1 MNIAI
6 YPGSFDPITN
16 GHLDIATRA
25 AKLFDKLI
33 IGVYENPNKPIL
45 FSTEERVELIRKAI
59 ADLPNV
65 EVEPFRGLTVNFAKR
80 VKAKAMV
87 RGLRM
92 SADFEREF
100 DMAMMTKK
108 LFPGLEFVCLMSSV
122 EYQFLSS
129 SLMKEA
135 ASLGGAIDDL
145 VPKHVAAALREEISR
160 QSLLTERKS
169 APHQTHQEAAP
180 APSAGGR
187 VIIAPGLIG

>member
-1 MNIAI
+1 MRIAI

-16 GHLDIATRA
+16 GHLDLAIRA
-25 AKLFDKLI
+25 AKIFDKVI
-33 IGVYENPNKPIL
+33 IGVYETPNKPLL
-45 FSTEERVELIRKAI
+45 FTTEERVELIRKAI

-65 EVEPFRGLTVNFAKR
+65 EVESFRGLTIDFAKR
-80 VKAKAMV
+80 VKAVAMV

-108 LFPGLEFVCLMSSV
+108 LYPELEFVCLMSRV

-129 SLMKEA
+129 SLLKEA

-145 VPKHVAAALREEISR
+145 VPKHVASALRKKFQGKI
-160 QSLLTERKS
+160 
-169 APHQTHQEAAP
+169 PH
-180 APSAGGR
+180 
-187 VIIAPGLIG
+187 

>member
-1 MNIAI
+1 MRIAI
-6 YPGSFDPITN
+6 YPGTFDPITN
-16 GHLDIATRA
+16 GHLDIASRA

-33 IGVYENPNKPIL
+33 IGVYEKPNKPIL
-45 FSTEERVELIRKAI
+45 FSPRERVELIRKAI
-59 ADLPNV
+59 ADMPNV
-65 EVEPFRGLTVNFAKR
+65 EVESFSGLTVDFAKR

-108 LFPGLEFVCLMSSV
+108 LYPALEFVCLMSSV

-129 SLMKEA
+129 SLLKEA

-145 VPKHVAAALREEISR
+145 VPENVASALREKFKTKAR
-160 QSLLTERKS
+160 
-169 APHQTHQEAAP
+169 H
-180 APSAGGR
+180 
-187 VIIAPGLIG
+187 